1 MSRTIAIIQLNEPHI
16 DLDVEIDNLDLENI
30 SDNTLALLY
39 AFMINQNNDATA
51 DASSNQR
58 NNERAPDEIDA
69 ISHQLIALDLED
81 DDFDENTI
89 IQLFG
94 NSPSNILGP
103 VAVGIAPIFDTSND
117 VADLPNV
124 IAPLNTTFA
133 GEINAFVR
141 NLKFDLVSERNIPT
155 IHLRFDGN
163 IAVEMPYIE
172 GWPKTTYISSQ
183 EMCSNLLRGL
193 VSSDSVPGINHR
205 LAQVDTPLITSI
217 DLKYIATTN
226 LEQDCDSEINGDCS
240 DLSFSFD
247 SFTDAKQM
255 DDAYSGDLDSSDN
268 DSTDSSECEPISPSI
283 LNAALYQLY
292 HSQK

>member
-1 MSRTIAIIQLNEPHI
+1 M
-16 DLDVEIDNLDLENI
+16 
-30 SDNTLALLY
+30 
-39 AFMINQNNDATA
+39 
-51 DASSNQR
+51 
-58 NNERAPDEIDA
+58 
-69 ISHQLIALDLED
+69 
-81 DDFDENTI
+81 
-89 IQLFG
+89 
-94 NSPSNILGP
+94 
-103 VAVGIAPIFDTSND
+103 
-117 VADLPNV
+117 
-124 IAPLNTTFA
+124 NTTFA